1 MAHSQNTIARLDSI
15 TLKRAGKELLSGIT
29 LEISRGEHL
38 LFSGKAETA
47 RIVLEMLAGLIH
59 PGSGNRSFPALEELV
74 PEHLETDPLFS
85 VNRFIVLVN
94 ARPDFRNRAHMA
106 DLYYQ
111 QRFNSTENENSL
123 TVKEYL
129 AEEAVLSP
137 YRENWASVMHDFDLE
152 SLSDEPLIKLSSGET
167 RRLQLAAAMLKNP
180 KLLLLD
186 NPMAGLDAANRQHL
200 EKVFF
205 LLLQQGVTLVQTG
218 SRQFIPASVSR
229 VVEFG
234 DKEIVSMEKPPF
246 ETLAASIQP
255 EEPVQA
261 FPDIPTVISS
271 SFTEIIKMRDVSVRY
286 GEKTILKS
294 INWTVLPGECWRLSG
309 KNGAGKSTLIS
320 LINGDNPQAF
330 AHDII
335 LFDRKK
341 GSGESIWDIKARTGF
356 FSPELFRYFPRAQ
369 RCMDVI
375 ESGFYD
381 TAGLFRV
388 SHAGYAEA
396 ARQWLKYFNLDG
408 YATSSFAQVPE
419 TVQRICLLIRALIK
433 LPPLLLLDEPC
444 QGLDELLTK
453 KFQRLL
459 KEIYSHRRVTM
470 VYVSHYDHELPDI
483 ITHELELDKGMISR
497 ITRQA

>member
-1 MAHSQNTIARLDSI
+1 MTQAPTVIAKLD
-15 TLKRAGKELLSGIT
+15 TLTLNRAGKELLSGIS

-38 LFSGKAETA
+38 LFTGNAETA
-47 RIVLEMLAGLIH
+47 RIVLEILAGIIH
-59 PGSGNRSFPALEELV
+59 PGSGNRSFPALEEWV
-74 PEHLETDPLFS
+74 AANPDADPLFS

-123 TVKEYL
+123 KVMEFLT
-129 AEEAVLSP
+129 EEAETSASQ
-137 YRENWASVMHDFDLE
+137 ENISSVIKDFDLE
-152 SLSDEPLIKLSSGET
+152 ALTHEPLIKLSSGET

-200 EKVFF
+200 EKVFIY
-205 LLLQQGVTLVQTG
+205 LLQQGVTLVQTG
-218 SRQFIPASVSR
+218 NRQFIPASVSR
-229 VVEFG
+229 LVEFG
-234 DKEIVSMEKPPF
+234 DKEILSIEKPPF
-246 ETLAASIQP
+246 KTSVTRVQSQESAAAFPAI
-255 EEPVQA
+255 PVQNN
-261 FPDIPTVISS
+261 SH
-271 SFTEIIKMRDVSVRY
+271 FTEIVKMRDVSVRY
-286 GEKTILKS
+286 GEKVILQQ

-356 FSPELFRYFPRAQ
+356 FSPELFRYFPREQ
-369 RCMDVI
+369 RCIDVI

-381 TAGLFRV
+381 TSGLFRV
-388 SHAGYAEA
+388 SNTHYAA
-396 ARQWLKYFNLDG
+396 SAREWLKYFQLDG
-408 YATSSFAQVPE
+408 YAGSSFAQVPE

-444 QGLDELLTK
+444 QGLDDLLTE
-453 KFQRLL
+453 KFHRLL
-459 KEIYSHRRVTM
+459 REIYRRRRVSV
-470 VYVSHYDHELPDI
+470 VYVSHYDHELPDF
-483 ITHELELDKGMISR
+483 ITHELELDKGMIRR
-497 ITRQA
+497 ITHQA